1 MTAITYTS
9 IANKESGLSARN
21 KINLLGASVASMSNE
36 VIDEIDTITDNITA
50 LDTRIDN
57 LEVVKSLIAVGTS
70 TTLTAQT
77 ISSTP
82 SKLVFISNEQLKCGT
97 KFTSNVLDNSI
108 TVSSNVTCTVG
119 GTITVQ
125 DGVGNIVT
133 IEMYVNGLPTGNLYS
148 IETQGASKPVSLS
161 YYGVASFN
169 TADVI
174 TLYVYSTG
182 TSIQVTKSSLVI
194 EEKGC

>member
-70 TTLTAQT
+70 T
-77 ISSTP
+77 
-82 SKLVFISNEQLKCGT
+82 
-97 KFTSNVLDNSI
+97 
-108 TVSSNVTCTVG
+108 
-119 GTITVQ
+119 
-125 DGVGNIVT
+125 
-133 IEMYVNGLPTGNLYS
+133 
-148 IETQGASKPVSLS
+148 IETSDVIAAKNTNKKNKN
-161 YYGVASFN
+161 A
-169 TADVI
+169 TADAP
-174 TLYVYSTG
+174 
-182 TSIQVTKSSLVI
+182 K
-194 EEKGC
+194 